1 MSSWKNQDQFIIN
14 CIENYNID
22 TDKLKS
28 MKDIL
33 SQLSHIFSHKNIDIK
48 YLLSGTDILLRHTC
62 KTKDRGLYTY
72 SKKINTWLTN
82 KSKFDIQSVEGFIY
96 TYKILDT
103 NFEVIVKRPKKK
115 KFISTCIREF
125 YIGYTIL
132 NNLRYYIPTFVYT
145 LGSYWKNY
153 HDIVLPHIIY
163 EKVNGI
169 NIKSI
174 SFTEWLKIFT
184 QLLLTL
190 EIAQKH
196 CRFTHF
202 DLHTNNIILKKLDK
216 NIDYTVYINNNSYRI
231 HNTDLL
237 PVIIDFGLSSV
248 YHNGKSVG
256 KTTLSGYGIFP
267 YIIPGYDMYKFL
279 CYSVKNLKHIQNDL
293 LPLFN
298 FYKSNDPYNIAT
310 KKLDGIKSATNEYCK
325 MVSYSKAGT
334 YTPLLFFKWIY
345 EQYPI
350 IHQIITISPRKIYM
364 PINKKP
370 SNSYFLPKIYK
381 DTDDILSY
389 ISIKYIEKIYNTYS
403 YKGVALEKI
412 KNHLYYSEK
421 LIEIDKIRLEKVFLL
436 EYPKSCLKN
445 AENIFSVFPPNEIPI
460 NIEKILYFVDKMN
473 CFLDIYYTILELKL
487 QSIFSEWITK
497 FTKSSIYKLYV
508 KNIDYIDR
516 VIRWYYSLTG
526 KNTII

>member
-33 SQLSHIFSHKNIDIK
+33 SQLSIVFSQENIDIK
-48 YLLSGTDILLRHTC
+48 YLLSGIDILLCHTC
-62 KTKDRGLYTY
+62 KTKDMGFYKH
-72 SKKINTWLTN
+72 SKAINKWLTN
-82 KSKFDIQSVEGFIY
+82 KSKFDIQSVEGYIY

-153 HDIVLPHIIY
+153 HDIILPHIIY

-174 SFTEWLKIFT
+174 SFTEWLKIFA

-202 DLHTNNIILKKLDK
+202 DLHTGNIILKKLDK
-216 NIDYTVYINNNSYRI
+216 NIDYTAYINNNSYRI
-231 HNTDLL
+231 YNTDLL

-256 KTTLSGYGIFP
+256 KTTLSEYGIFP

-293 LPLFN
+293 ISLFN
-298 FYKSNDPYNIAT
+298 FYKHNDPYSIVT
-310 KKLDGIKSATNEYCK
+310 KKLDGVKSATNEYCK

-334 YTPLLFFKWIY
+334 YTPLLFFKWLY
-345 EQYPI
+345 KQYPVIHDI
-350 IHQIITISPRKIYM
+350 IDISPRKIYM

-370 SNSYFLPKIYK
+370 SNNYFLPKIYK

-389 ISIKYIEKIYNTYS
+389 ISLKYIEKVYNS
-403 YKGVALEKI
+403 YKYKGIMLEKI

-421 LIEIDKIRLEKVFLL
+421 LIEIDKIRLNQVFLL

-445 AENIFSVFPPNEIPI
+445 AKNIFSVFPPNENTI
-460 NIEKILYFVDKMN
+460 NIEKILYFVNKMG
-473 CFLDIYYTILELKL
+473 CFLNIYYTILELKL
-487 QSIFSEWITK
+487 QSIFSDWITK
-497 FTKSSIYKLYV
+497 FTQSSIYKLYLE
-508 KNIDYIDR
+508 NIDYIDR